1 MKKGAIIILIL
12 FLILGAG
19 GGGAY
24 YWYSQG
30 IQKYTGVY
38 LPGTIINGKDVAMT
52 TPESVEQWLKNAAV
66 ESFYVTIR
74 EKDGKEET
82 IDKKD
87 IVSEIKLS
95 MDPASILSEEDLKRW
110 PLAIRETRE
119 YSIGAECVYD
129 DELIR
134 KAVDSLEALD
144 PKKMVLPEDAY
155 FAKTDNGYE
164 IVPEVE
170 GSLLNKD
177 QVIAAVKAAIEDDTM
192 ETDLVANDCY
202 VKPEITK
209 DDPSFAPILAEL
221 EKVKNM
227 TVTIDLVEA
236 TEVIDYSVIEP
247 WLTWDG
253 KTFSIDE
260 SQILPYTE
268 ELDKKY
274 RTYQSQRNFV
284 THSGDT
290 IVVGGGG
297 GDTYGFWMDT
307 ARMAER
313 IKNTLLTWE
322 PQTIETAWKVNALT
336 RNQDNGDIGGTYIE
350 VSIKEQHLWL
360 YKGYE
365 LVFDSDVVTGKYSE
379 EKRRTPTG
387 VFCILRKLRDY
398 TMSGTYGSQF
408 CHYFLNFDWTGCAI
422 HDASWRG
429 SFGGDIYLD
438 SGSHGCVNMPPEKA
452 KELFDLVW
460 TAMPVIIY

>member
-1 MKKGAIIILIL
+1 MKKGAIITLIL
-12 FLILGAG
+12 LLILGAG

-30 IQKYTGVY
+30 IQRYTGVY
-38 LPGTIINGKDVAMT
+38 LPGTTINGKDVSMT
-52 TPESVEQWLKNAAV
+52 TPESVEEWLKNEALTG
-66 ESFYVTIR
+66 ETTIHER
-74 EKDGKEET
+74 GGAQET
-82 IDKKD
+82 IENKD
-87 IVSEIKLS
+87 FISEVKL
-95 MDPASILSEEDLKRW
+95 DVEPASLISEEELKKW
-110 PLAIRETRE
+110 PLSIRETRSFE
-119 YSIGAECVYD
+119 IKAEPVYD
-129 DELIR
+129 DELIK
-134 KAVDSLEALD
+134 KAVDGLAALD
-144 PKKMVLPEDAY
+144 PKNMVIPEDAY
-155 FAKTDNGYE
+155 FAKTENGYE
-164 IVPEVE
+164 IVPENE
-170 GSLLNKD
+170 GSLLDKD
-177 QVIAAVKAAIEDDTM
+177 SVIAAVTAAVSDGSF
-192 ETDLVANDCY
+192 ETDLEANDCY
-202 VKPEITK
+202 VKPKITK
-209 DDPSFAPILAEL
+209 EDPSFAPILAEL
-221 EKVKNM
+221 DKVKNM
-227 TVTIDLVEA
+227 TITIDLVEA
-236 TEVIDYSVIEP
+236 TEVIDYTVIEP

-253 KTFSIDE
+253 TTFSIDE
-260 SQILPYTE
+260 TQILPYVE

-274 RTYQSQRNFV
+274 RTYQTQRNFV
-284 THSGDT
+284 THSGET

-307 ARMAER
+307 SRMAER

-322 PQTIETAWKVNALT
+322 PQTIDTAWKVNALT
-336 RNQDNGDIGGTYIE
+336 RNQENGDIGGTYIE

-365 LVFDSDVVTGKYSE
+365 LVFDSDVVTGKYSDE
-379 EKRRTPTG
+379 SRRTPTG

-438 SGSHGCVNMPPEKA
+438 NGSHGCVNMPPEKA

>member
-1 MKKGAIIILIL
+1 MKKGAVITLIIL
-12 FLILGAG
+12 LILGAG
-19 GGGAY
+19 GGAAV
-24 YWYSQG
+24 YWYTQG
-30 IQKYTGVY
+30 VKKYTGVY
-38 LPGTIINGKDVAMT
+38 LPGTTINGKDVSMT
-52 TPESVEQWLKNAAV
+52 TPESVETWLKEEAV
-66 ESFYVTIR
+66 QGEIVIH
-74 EKDGKEET
+74 EKDGAEEKIART
-82 IDKKD
+82 DVI
-87 IVSEIKLS
+87 SEVNL
-95 MDPASILSEEDLKRW
+95 DTEPASLISEEELKKW
-110 PLAIRETRE
+110 PLSIRETRSYTIE
-119 YSIGAECVYD
+119 AAPVYD
-129 DELIR
+129 DKMIAKEVGAL
-134 KAVDSLEALD
+134 SALD

-155 FAKTDNGYE
+155 FAKTENGYGV
-164 IVPEVE
+164 VPEKE

-177 QVIAAVKAAIEDDTM
+177 EVIAAVTAAIGDGSF
-192 ETDLVANDCY
+192 ETDLAANDCY
-202 VKPEITK
+202 VKPKITK

-221 EKVKNM
+221 DKIKNM
-227 TVTIDLVEA
+227 SITIDLVEA

-247 WLTWDG
+247 WLVWDG
-253 KTFSIDE
+253 KTFSVDQ
-260 SQILPYTE
+260 SLILPYVE
-268 ELDKKY
+268 EMDKKY
-274 RTYQSQRNFV
+274 RTYQTQRNFV
-284 THSGDT
+284 THSGET

-297 GDTYGFWMDT
+297 GDTYGFWMDCP
-307 ARMAER
+307 RMAER
-313 IKNTLLTWE
+313 IYNTIVTWE
-322 PQTIETAWKVNALT
+322 PQTIDTAWKVNALT
-336 RNQDNGDIGGTYIE
+336 RDQENGDIGGTYIE